1 MMQNKD
7 SLNKSST
14 PNNTSSFKET
24 AKSVGAAFFGVQSD
38 SNRERDFNQGK
49 LSHFIIAGIIG
60 AALFIG
66 VLIAVV
72 SLVLP

>member
-1 MMQNKD
+1 MKNKD
-7 SLNKSST
+7 SAKKSNS
-14 PNNTSSFKET
+14 PNNSNDFKAT

-38 SNRERDFNQGK
+38 NNRERDFNHGK

-60 AALFIG
+60 AAIFIS

>member
-1 MMQNKD
+1 MQNKD
-7 SLNKSST
+7 STEKSNS
-14 PNNTSSFKET
+14 PNNDSDFKET
-24 AKSVGAAFFGVQSD
+24 AKSVGAAFFGVQSNN
-38 SNRERDFNQGK
+38 NRERDFSQGK

-60 AALFIG
+60 VAIFIG

>member
-7 SLNKSST
+7 SSNKLT
-14 PNNTSSFKET
+14 TQDNNSSFKET

-38 SNRERDFNQGK
+38 NNRERDFSQGK
-49 LSHFIIAGIIG
+49 LSHFIIAAVIG
-60 AALFIG
+60 VAIFIG
-66 VLIAVV
+66 VLFALV